1 MKKLD
6 LSNAVSVIYTYTH
19 RNYPEIMIL
28 LRDHRILYLSLGT
41 SDISDEVRCIYVNN
55 CKIDRIAGYMEAWSK
70 EKAEAE
76 KWEGFPICHTSVKA
90 FFAEYPE
97 IQKAMETC
105 ECQEKEPD
113 GYERY
118 KTSHA
123 IVWGSHA
130 RDRKNIQIGEETI
143 DGIDYRTITLKE
155 MEKAKV
161 THKEIKAAYAKSIP
175 STNPLLS
182 RYNTIWCL

>member
-28 LRDHRILYLSLGT
+28 LRDHRILYLSLST

-76 KWEGFPICHTSVKA
+76 KWRDSQSVTHRLKHFLLNIRKFKKPWKPASVK
-90 FFAEYPE
+90 
-97 IQKAMETC
+97 K
-105 ECQEKEPD
+105 
-113 GYERY
+113 
-118 KTSHA
+118 
-123 IVWGSHA
+123 
-130 RDRKNIQIGEETI
+130 KNPMDMKDT
-143 DGIDYRTITLKE
+143 R
-155 MEKAKV
+155 
-161 THKEIKAAYAKSIP
+161 
-175 STNPLLS
+175 LL
-182 RYNTIWCL
+182 TQ